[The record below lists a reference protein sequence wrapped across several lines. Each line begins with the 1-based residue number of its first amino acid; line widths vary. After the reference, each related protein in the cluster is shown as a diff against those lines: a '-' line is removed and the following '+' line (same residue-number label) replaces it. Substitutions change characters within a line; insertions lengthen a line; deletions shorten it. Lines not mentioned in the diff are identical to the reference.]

1 MKVSVIV
8 PTLNEECY
16 LEINLISVRKQTY
29 GEIELIVSNGKS
41 EDRTVKIAGKYTD
54 MIEVNNRRNVNYQKN
69 RGALISKL
77 NQTNVGLKL
86 PLEPENRKIFKA
98 QYIGP
103 IEFEC

>member
-41 EDRTVKIAGKYTD
+41 EDRTVKIAGKYKD
-54 MIEVNNRRNVNYQKN
+54 MIETA
-69 RGALISKL
+69 GH
-77 NQTNVGLKL
+77 LKL
-86 PLEPENRKIFKA
+86 LPSDSIIALTCRYHGIDVILTFDEDFKRIPWLQA
-98 QYIGP
+98 IP
-103 IEFEC
+103 